1 MVQLLGNV
9 IDKLYFYPE
18 CNQTFDG
25 AFEHFGRMYNR
36 FNLWGL
42 WQFFSFFSP
51 PVDTKLQLIAE
62 RLCHKWFTRSLIKAE
77 WKGL

>member
-18 CNQTFDG
+18 CNHTFDG
-25 AFEHFGRMYNR
+25 AFEYFGRMYNR

-42 WQFFSFFSP
+42 WQVFFGFFSSG
-51 PVDTKLQLIAE
+51 
-62 RLCHKWFTRSLIKAE
+62 RHKVTVNRGAFVSQVVHTLFD
-77 WKGL
+77 